1 METYENLEQR
11 AAERKIEFDSI
22 IFQIEEMEAQ
32 ILQMQLSVIKLK
44 TYICGSLDYEQ
55 FAETR

>member
-1 METYENLEQR
+1 METYNDLEQR
-11 AAERKIEFDSI
+11 AAESKTEFDSI
-22 IFQIEEMEAQ
+22 IFQIEEMETQ

-44 TYICGSLDYEQ
+44 TYICGSLGYEQ